1 MRPEI
6 QVHFDYSTVPGPQ
19 DSPGPALGAGQQR
32 LTPSLRLH
40 RQASPLRLQVA
51 VTWTSA
57 FASLDHVQ
65 DDGIRGG
72 ESKAHSS
79 CRFYESLCSTLVSE
93 N

>member
-19 DSPGPALGAGQQR
+19 DSPGPALGAEQQR

-57 FASLDHVQ
+57 FASLGHVQ
-65 DDGIRGG
+65 DDDIRGG

-79 CRFYESLCSTLVSE
+79 CRFYESLCSTLASE